1 MKQPNILLILCD
13 QFRWD
18 CLGAMGHP
26 TVETPNL
33 DTLAHEGILFTNA
46 YSPAPSCVPARAS
59 LFTGMSP
66 NKTGFLGY
74 RDGNDWDFSNM
85 LPEVLRNAGYQT
97 HCVGKTH
104 FYPQRKHC
112 GFEGLESYEA
122 WQVFDKY
129 YTNDYHEWLSD
140 KTGKMMDELHHGLDD
155 NSWNA
160 RPSTLPEELHNNTWV
175 VTKGLEF
182 LRKRDHSRPYF
193 LNLSFHRPHPPID
206 PPQYYWDEYMKKECE
221 AVPVGKWA
229 KKHDKPVKGLDTWEG
244 HLEDEK
250 LRRTRLAYYA
260 QIAHID
266 TQIGRLIRTLK
277 YQGEMPDMI
286 IFTSDHGEMLGDH
299 HLFRKTYA
307 YEGSAAVP
315 CIIWTKDK
323 QYGTKEETPIVLE
336 DLYTTILGYAGLK
349 ASENVDGLNLMP
361 LLNQNKV
368 TKKVWDREWIH
379 GEHARCYS
387 PDEAMQFMTDGKTKY
402 IWFTHTGEEQLFD
415 LSKDPYECNEL
426 SKDEKYE
433 EILLTWRQRMI
444 EYLATRKEDTL
455 SDGTQL
461 LTGLLPAYRKGLY
474 K

>member
-33 DTLAHEGILFTNA
+33 DTLANEGVLFTNA

-74 RDGNDWDFSNM
+74 RDGNDWDFPNM

-129 YTNDYHEWLSD
+129 YSNDYHEWLSD

-221 AVPVGKWA
+221 PIPVGEWA

-244 HLEDEK
+244 HLEDDK

-307 YEGSAAVP
+307 YEGSAAIP
-315 CIIWTKDK
+315 CIVWTKDK
-323 QYGTKEETPIVLE
+323 AYGTKEETPIVLE
-336 DLYTTILGYAGLK
+336 DIYTTILGYAGLEK
-349 ASENVDGLNLMP
+349 NDNVDGLDLMQ
-361 LLNQNKV
+361 LLNKE
-368 TKKVWDREWIH
+368 KVWNREWIH

-415 LSKDPYECNEL
+415 LTKDPYECNEL

-433 EILLTWRQRMI
+433 EILRTWRKRMI
-444 EYLATRKEDTL
+444 EYLATRKEDNL

>member
-1 MKQPNILLILCD
+1 MNDIPLNLFGDNQHYKVIPDIGEMTKNDILCAIRRE
-13 QFRWD
+13 QREEAF
-18 CLGAMGHP
+18 
-26 TVETPNL
+26 
-33 DTLAHEGILFTNA
+33 
-46 YSPAPSCVPARAS
+46 YSQDFNRLSQI
-59 LFTGMSP
+59 FMS
-66 NKTGFLGY
+66 
-74 RDGNDWDFSNM
+74 
-85 LPEVLRNAGYQT
+85 
-97 HCVGKTH
+97 
-104 FYPQRKHC
+104 
-112 GFEGLESYEA
+112 
-122 WQVFDKY
+122 
-129 YTNDYHEWLSD
+129 
-140 KTGKMMDELHHGLDD
+140 
-155 NSWNA
+155 
-160 RPSTLPEELHNNTWV
+160 
-175 VTKGLEF
+175 
-182 LRKRDHSRPYF
+182 
-193 LNLSFHRPHPPID
+193 
-206 PPQYYWDEYMKKECE
+206 
-221 AVPVGKWA
+221 
-229 KKHDKPVKGLDTWEG
+229 
-244 HLEDEK
+244 DEK
-250 LRRTRLAYYA
+250 ITVFGKVVDLDIQCNNPEMLNEIYYA

-349 ASENVDGLNLMP
+349 ALENVDGLNLMP

-368 TKKVWDREWIH
+368 TKKEWDREWIH

-415 LSKDPYECNEL
+415 LSNDPYECNEL

-433 EILLTWRQRMI
+433 DILLTWRQRMI
-444 EYLATRKEDTL
+444 EYLATRKEDNL